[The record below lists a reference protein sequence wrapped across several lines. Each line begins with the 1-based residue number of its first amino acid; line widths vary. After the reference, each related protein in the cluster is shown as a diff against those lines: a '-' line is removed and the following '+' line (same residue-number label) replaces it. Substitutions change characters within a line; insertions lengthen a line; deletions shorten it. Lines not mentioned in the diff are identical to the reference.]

1 MSRLF
6 KFEIK
11 RMKYKKIH
19 IILPLIIISIGL
31 VGIITGNAFNENLTS
46 KVKML
51 NIFQAYTQFS
61 FIFLGFVYIYL
72 FTEDS
77 IKGTDKYISQ
87 LGYSLAV
94 QILFKSLILYAY
106 TLIITTAFIIGYA
119 ISIHFTDLDYLIL
132 IVCSIAAALL
142 FTITFAC
149 LMSIIFKKALDATNG
164 NIEEAFDWL
173 REKGI
178 AKAAKK
184 ADRIAAEGLSAFVID
199 GNKAALV
206 EVNSETDF
214 VAKNAEFQELVNNVA
229 KTIVANEPADL
240 DAALKIELDGK
251 DLATA
256 IAEKSGKIGEKL
268 SLRRFVVMTKADN
281 EVFGAYSHMGGK
293 ITALVKIA
301 DSDEEK
307 ARDVAMHVAASAPQF
322 IDRSAIPAE
331 HIAKETEVLK
341 KQALEENA
349 KSAKP
354 KPENIVEKM
363 IAGRLNKE
371 LKAIC
376 LVDQEFV
383 KNPDLTVAQFLGNG
397 KIVEM
402 ARFMVG
408 EGMEHKEEDFAAE
421 VAAQMAAA
429 KK

>member
-1 MSRLF
+1 MAVTAKMVKELR
-6 KFEIK
+6 E
-11 RMKYKKIH
+11 M
-19 IILPLIIISIGL
+19 
-31 VGIITGNAFNENLTS
+31 TGAG
-46 KVKML
+46 MM
-51 NIFQAYTQFS
+51 
-61 FIFLGFVYIYL
+61 
-72 FTEDS
+72 D
-77 IKGTDKYISQ
+77 
-87 LGYSLAV
+87 
-94 QILFKSLILYAY
+94 
-106 TLIITTAFIIGYA
+106 
-119 ISIHFTDLDYLIL
+119 
-132 IVCSIAAALL
+132 C
-142 FTITFAC
+142 
-149 LMSIIFKKALDATNG
+149 KKALNETNG
-164 NIEEAFDWL
+164 DMDAAIEFL
-173 REKGI
+173 RKNGE
-178 AKAAKK
+178 AKAVKK
-184 ADRIAAEGLSAFVID
+184 AGRIAAEGIVMADVKD
-199 GNKAALV
+199 DKTAAIV